1 MEYNKFIDHTILKPE
16 ATSEQVRK
24 ICHEAI
30 ANHFA
35 SVCINPTWVPLASDL
50 LNGTDVKVCTV
61 IGFPLGANVTRTKIF
76 ETKDAIDNGAS
87 EIDMVANIGWIKD
100 NDFEKVTAEINEI
113 KSACGSKIL
122 KVIVETCLLNDHEKT
137 EVCKCVIAAGADF
150 IKTST
155 GFSTGGAKLED
166 IKLWKKIITENHSHL
181 KIKASG
187 GVKTRKDMID
197 FINAGADRIGTSSGV
212 TLIKE

>member
-1 MEYNKFIDHTILKPE
+1 
-16 ATSEQVRK
+16 
-24 ICHEAI
+24 
-30 ANHFA
+30 
-35 SVCINPTWVPLASDL
+35 
-50 LNGTDVKVCTV
+50 
-61 IGFPLGANVTRTKIF
+61 
-76 ETKDAIDNGAS
+76 
-87 EIDMVANIGWIKD
+87 
-100 NDFEKVTAEINEI
+100 
-113 KSACGSKIL
+113 
-122 KVIVETCLLNDHEKT
+122 
-137 EVCKCVIAAGADF
+137 VIAAGADF